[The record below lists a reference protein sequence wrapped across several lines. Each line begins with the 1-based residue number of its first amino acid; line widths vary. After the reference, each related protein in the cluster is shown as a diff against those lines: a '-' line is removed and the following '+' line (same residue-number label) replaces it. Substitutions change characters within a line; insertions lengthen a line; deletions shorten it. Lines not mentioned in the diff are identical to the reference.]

1 MKVSIEY
8 KIIGREQKYP
18 HTSEEVYVSDD
29 WSFEQIS
36 AWYEQRHHNI
46 GQGIK
51 VINIEII
58 KENTNAIRRS

>member
-8 KIIGREQKYP
+8 QIIGREQKYP

-29 WSFEQIS
+29 WSFEHIS

-51 VINIEII
+51 VINIETI
-58 KENTNAIRRS
+58 KENKNEI

>member
-8 KIIGREQKYP
+8 QIIGREQKYP

-29 WSFEQIS
+29 WSFEKIS
-36 AWYEQRHHNI
+36 AWYEQKHHNI

-51 VINIEII
+51 VINIETI
-58 KENTNAIRRS
+58 KENKNEI

>member
-8 KIIGREQKYP
+8 QIIGREQKYP

-51 VINIEII
+51 VINIE
-58 KENTNAIRRS
+58 KEVSNEVK